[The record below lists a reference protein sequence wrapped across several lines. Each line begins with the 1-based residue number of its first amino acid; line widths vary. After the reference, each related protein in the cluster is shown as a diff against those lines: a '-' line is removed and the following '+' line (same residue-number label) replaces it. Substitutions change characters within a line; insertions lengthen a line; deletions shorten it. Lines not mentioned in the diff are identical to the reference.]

1 MGLDLVVLFCVVY
14 SGLVLTGMWF
24 YLAPKS
30 RGILKAHEDFL
41 RQTREPAPS
50 ARVLE
55 FRSRKSL

>member
-24 YLAPKS
+24 YLSPPKAKFL
-30 RGILKAHEDFL
+30 RAQEDFL
-41 RQTREPAPS
+41 RQTEEPAPS

-55 FRSRKSL
+55 FRKRVL